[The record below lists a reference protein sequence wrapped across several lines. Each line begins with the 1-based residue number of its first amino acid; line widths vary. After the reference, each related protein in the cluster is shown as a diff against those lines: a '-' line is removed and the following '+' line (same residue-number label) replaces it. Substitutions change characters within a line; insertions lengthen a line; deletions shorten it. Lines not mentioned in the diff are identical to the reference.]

1 MATDKQNAK
10 NLPLAGLRVIDL
22 GQVYQGPYATFLMA
36 KAGAEVIK
44 VESPEG
50 ESARSRA
57 EINEGAML
65 PFEMLNANKKGIT
78 LNLKT
83 SRGRELF
90 MQLVSDADV
99 VLENFAPGVMDRLGI
114 GWEVLRQVNPRLIYA
129 TATGYGISGRDR
141 DGLAMDLTIQA
152 VSGIM
157 SVTGMPDGPPMKAG
171 PAIAD
176 FLGGTHLYA
185 GVMTALVERARTGHG
200 RLVEVAMQETVF
212 PTLASILGM
221 FHGKDPSMSLR
232 TGNRHSGLAIAPYN
246 VYRSLDGYVAI
257 ICVKENHWR
266 ALANLMERP
275 DLIDDP
281 KFATNASR
289 VCNMDETDALIEAW
303 TSQQSMA
310 DLFEKTKSHKVPSA
324 PVRTISEVLNDPH
337 MHERGMLEWVDHPR
351 LGRVV
356 LPNSPLRF
364 DETDKLEARFAPTL
378 SEHTEEILNRLCG
391 VSNAELMELKE
402 RGVV

>member
-1 MATDKQNAK
+1 
-10 NLPLAGLRVIDL
+10 
-22 GQVYQGPYATFLMA
+22 
-36 KAGAEVIK
+36 
-44 VESPEG
+44 
-50 ESARSRA
+50 
-57 EINEGAML
+57 ML

-356 LPNSPLRF
+356 LPSSPLRF
-364 DETDKLEARFAPTL
+364 DETDKLETCFAPTL

-391 VSNAELMELKE
+391 VSNAELVELKE

>member
-356 LPNSPLRF
+356 LPSSPLRF
-364 DETDKLEARFAPTL
+364 DETDKLETCFAPTL

-391 VSNAELMELKE
+391 VSNAELVELKE

>member
-141 DGLAMDLTIQA
+141 DGLAM
-152 VSGIM
+152 
-157 SVTGMPDGPPMKAG
+157 
-171 PAIAD
+171 
-176 FLGGTHLYA
+176 
-185 GVMTALVERARTGHG
+185 
-200 RLVEVAMQETVF
+200 
-212 PTLASILGM
+212 
-221 FHGKDPSMSLR
+221 
-232 TGNRHSGLAIAPYN
+232 
-246 VYRSLDGYVAI
+246 
-257 ICVKENHWR
+257 
-266 ALANLMERP
+266 
-275 DLIDDP
+275 
-281 KFATNASR
+281 
-289 VCNMDETDALIEAW
+289 
-303 TSQQSMA
+303 
-310 DLFEKTKSHKVPSA
+310 
-324 PVRTISEVLNDPH
+324 
-337 MHERGMLEWVDHPR
+337 
-351 LGRVV
+351 
-356 LPNSPLRF
+356 
-364 DETDKLEARFAPTL
+364 
-378 SEHTEEILNRLCG
+378 
-391 VSNAELMELKE
+391 EL
-402 RGVV
+402 

>member
-364 DETDKLEARFAPTL
+364 DETDKLETRFAPTL

>member
-1 MATDKQNAK
+1 
-10 NLPLAGLRVIDL
+10 
-22 GQVYQGPYATFLMA
+22 
-36 KAGAEVIK
+36 
-44 VESPEG
+44 
-50 ESARSRA
+50 
-57 EINEGAML
+57 
-65 PFEMLNANKKGIT
+65 
-78 LNLKT
+78 
-83 SRGRELF
+83 
-90 MQLVSDADV
+90 
-99 VLENFAPGVMDRLGI
+99 
-114 GWEVLRQVNPRLIYA
+114 
-129 TATGYGISGRDR
+129 
-141 DGLAMDLTIQA
+141 
-152 VSGIM
+152 
-157 SVTGMPDGPPMKAG
+157 MPDGPPMKAG

-310 DLFEKTKSHKVPSA
+310 DLFEKTKS
-324 PVRTISEVLNDPH
+324 EVLNDPH

-364 DETDKLEARFAPTL
+364 DETDKLETRFAPTL